1 MKDTA
6 ATAAVESAAPPRE
19 RTLPGLLPRALLAAV
34 PVLSLGVLGAVPSL
48 VIARRRGARADWLA
62 ALLFGCV
69 TVAWWFQIALTPE
82 ETHGWQFGIDVL
94 LLFLSTAGA
103 ALHCL
108 FAKRCAAGP
117 R

>member
-19 RTLPGLLPRALLAAV
+19 RTLPGLLPRVLLAAV

>member
-1 MKDTA
+1 MKDTV
-6 ATAAVESAAPPRE
+6 AVESAPPPRA
-19 RTLPGLLPRALLAAV
+19 RALPGLLPRVLLAAV

-48 VIARRRGARADWLA
+48 VIAWRRGARTDRAA

-82 ETHGWQFGIDVL
+82 ETHGWQFGADAL

-108 FAKRCAAGP
+108 FAKRLAAEP